1 MARIVLL
8 AGTVSGFL
16 SIILK
21 SMSAHAFNEMLTSEL
36 LTTLKTAID
45 FQLIHSMVLILIAL
59 LIMQKPHIKAF
70 SLAGWAIFIGI
81 LSFSG
86 SLYIRVFADIG
97 SFGLLTPTGGL
108 AILFGWACLIVGA
121 WNLNDGISYDR

>member
-1 MARIVLL
+1 MARMILL

-21 SMSAHAFNEMLTSEL
+21 SMSVHAFSETLTAEL
-36 LTTLKTAID
+36 LATFKIAVD
-45 FQLIHSMVLILIAL
+45 FQLIHSLVLVLIAL
-59 LIMQKPHIKAF
+59 LIMQKPNIKTF

-86 SLYIRVFADIG
+86 SLYIKVLTGIG
-97 SFGLLTPTGGL
+97 SFGLLTPTGGIL
-108 AILFGWACLIVGA
+108 ILFGWGCLIVGA
-121 WNLNDGISYDR
+121 WKINDDR